1 VGVVGGSDLVKAKEQ
16 LGEDYL
22 DIVDWCV
29 CLLHAAV
36 VRARGVGRRHAWEH
50 VGAADLKACSGPH
63 ACAHSRAR
71 THTCCAPCCG
81 WASCRAF
88 PENGLNAFKDG
99 KSIAVQSFKARECTC
114 VPLAVL
120 IGAGRY
126 RAGPT
131 VAPTPGTSIFNTMPD
146 PVAGLSGRRETQEA
160 PELAPEISGRA

>member
-1 VGVVGGSDLVKAKEQ
+1 MDGTLTAPRKVVTPEMRQFMADLRKKVTVGVVGGSDLVKAKEQ

-81 WASCRAF
+81 WGLLQGVSGERAERVQGWQEHCR
-88 PENGLNAFKDG
+88 PEFQGMR
-99 KSIAVQSFKARECTC
+99 VHMCSFGRSHWGGSLPCRTHC
-114 VPLAVL
+114 
-120 IGAGRY
+120 GAH
-126 RAGPT
+126 AWHEH
-131 VAPTPGTSIFNTMPD
+131 F
-146 PVAGLSGRRETQEA
+146 
-160 PELAPEISGRA
+160 

>member
-1 VGVVGGSDLVKAKEQ
+1 MIPSTTRIFVCLEPQDMRRGFDGLALAAKEQ

-71 THTCCAPCCG
+71 THICCAP
-81 WASCRAF
+81 W
-88 PENGLNAFKDG
+88 P
-99 KSIAVQSFKARECTC
+99 
-114 VPLAVL
+114 P
-120 IGAGRY
+120 AGR
-126 RAGPT
+126 
-131 VAPTPGTSIFNTMPD
+131 F
-146 PVAGLSGRRETQEA
+146 RRT
-160 PELAPEISGRA
+160 G